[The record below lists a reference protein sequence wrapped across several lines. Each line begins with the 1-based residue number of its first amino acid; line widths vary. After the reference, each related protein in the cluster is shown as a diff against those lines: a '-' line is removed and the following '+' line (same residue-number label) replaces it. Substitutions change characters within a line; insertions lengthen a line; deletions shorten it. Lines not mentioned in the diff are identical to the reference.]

1 MVTPQDC
8 ADPLRRALVLSA
20 CTLPWLAHAAKSK
33 PEENYPDKPV
43 RFVVPYTAGSV
54 GDLFLRQLAESLT
67 RRLGQAF
74 IIDNRPGAS
83 QSIGAIAVVNSA
95 PDGYTLFLGSQ
106 SGMVLS
112 SLARKKTSFD
122 PIKDF
127 APISMLFTAPMF
139 LCINAAVKATR
150 VDDLIA
156 LAKANP
162 GKLTF
167 ASIGQGTT
175 SHLAGELFKSMA
187 GIDLLHVPY
196 MGGPAASNALASGEV
211 DIMFNGGNVL
221 SYVATGKVRIL
232 GAGSAQRIPSKPELP
247 TLAESGLPG
256 YDVSPWFALFAPAA
270 TPAPLVQ
277 RINKEIAVALK
288 EPQLAERAAAL
299 ALEIEPSTPKQLASR
314 LAEDFP
320 VWEKVMRKAGIQRE

>member
-1 MVTPQDC
+1 MLTPRDC
-8 ADPLRRALVLSA
+8 ADPLRRAMVLSA
-20 CTLPWLAHAAKSK
+20 CALPWLAQAARS
-33 PEENYPDKPV
+33 PEEAYPDRPV

-67 RRLGQAF
+67 RKLGQAF

-83 QSIGAIAVVNSA
+83 QAIGAIAVAKSA

-112 SLARKKTSFD
+112 SLARKKASFD
-122 PIKDF
+122 PFKDF
-127 APISMLFTAPMF
+127 APVSMLFTAPLF
-139 LCINAAVKATR
+139 LCVNTAVKATR
-150 VDDLIA
+150 VDGLIA
-156 LAKANP
+156 MAKANP

-167 ASIGQGTT
+167 ASIGPGTT

-187 GIDLLHVPY
+187 GVDLLHVPY
-196 MGGPAASNALASGEV
+196 LGGPAASNALAGGEV
-211 DIMFNGGNVL
+211 DMMFNGGNVL
-221 SYVATGKVRIL
+221 SYVAMGKVRVL
-232 GAGSAQRIPSKPELP
+232 GAGSAQRVASKPELP
-247 TLAESGLPG
+247 TVAESGLPG
-256 YDVSPWFALFAPAA
+256 FDVSPWFALFAPAG
-270 TPAPLVQ
+270 TPQPLVM
-277 RINKEIAVALK
+277 RINKEIAIALK